1 MVKRLLIL
9 FVIIPLIYGCRQ
21 TDEYRQL
28 VVADSLL
35 RQELVDSALQKL
47 RTIDIDS
54 TNSELRAYYILL
66 RTQALYKS
74 YQPITSDSDINISY
88 DHYKVSGDKEKL
100 ARTLLYRGNVR
111 IDMGKTEEAIEDYKM
126 AERLLTDVDDEAL
139 KHNVLFVLSHV
150 YSTHSEYSLA
160 IDYLR
165 KAKDCAIK
173 AGRNDYLVYDNKLT
187 SIVYYKLAQYDSSYY
202 YINKSID
209 AIYLL
214 PEEPAKNRAHIWTD
228 LGVTCYMMNDL
239 EKAKQA
245 LEKSISI
252 VPLGSAYATLARI
265 SLKKKDTTEAIR
277 LLEEGLKVPDTKDAD
292 IDIVNLLSSI
302 ELNRGNYQ
310 HAAELSRRAY
320 TLKDSMVK
328 RQQEENVKAVQI
340 EYDRKTEAE
349 QSVIVRRWLWTGIGV
364 VALTGGIVVAILIR
378 RSRREKQQ
386 LAEERQRVEQLSE
399 EGRKVNK
406 ELTKAIGKVE
416 QMKRIR
422 HEQDKAIS
430 SQQREWQQLGKAMAH
445 GHRLFME
452 LTGGGNIRQWT
463 SADFKDFRIYY
474 DCVDSTFAETIA
486 QNYDQL
492 SPNLYLLSVLE
503 HLGKSDE
510 YIMTTMGLTLGALRT
525 TRSRLNQ
532 KQKDA

>member
-1 MVKRLLIL
+1 
-9 FVIIPLIYGCRQ
+9 
-21 TDEYRQL
+21 
-28 VVADSLL
+28 
-35 RQELVDSALQKL
+35 
-47 RTIDIDS
+47 
-54 TNSELRAYYILL
+54 
-66 RTQALYKS
+66 
-74 YQPITSDSDINISY
+74 
-88 DHYKVSGDKEKL
+88 
-100 ARTLLYRGNVR
+100 
-111 IDMGKTEEAIEDYKM
+111 
-126 AERLLTDVDDEAL
+126 
-139 KHNVLFVLSHV
+139 
-150 YSTHSEYSLA
+150 
-160 IDYLR
+160 
-165 KAKDCAIK
+165 
-173 AGRNDYLVYDNKLT
+173 
-187 SIVYYKLAQYDSSYY
+187 
-202 YINKSID
+202 
-209 AIYLL
+209 
-214 PEEPAKNRAHIWTD
+214 
-228 LGVTCYMMNDL
+228 
-239 EKAKQA
+239 
-245 LEKSISI
+245 
-252 VPLGSAYATLARI
+252 
-265 SLKKKDTTEAIR
+265 
-277 LLEEGLKVPDTKDAD
+277 
-292 IDIVNLLSSI
+292 
-302 ELNRGNYQ
+302 
-310 HAAELSRRAY
+310 
-320 TLKDSMVK
+320 MVK

-445 GHRLFME
+445 GHQLFME
-452 LTGGGNIRQWT
+452 LTSGGNIRQWT
-463 SADFKDFRIYY
+463 SVDFKDFRIYY